1 MKFTKILGV
10 IMKKYNILALW
21 LGCLTIFGLDAND
34 IKLKSSDGKEFVV
47 MLKDDKTVLVV
58 INNFVYNF
66 KTDGAKITIENFK
79 QGK

>member
-1 MKFTKILGV
+1 MDVV
-10 IMKKYNILALW
+10 INCISKNDNN
-21 LGCLTIFGLDAND
+21 LDNK
-34 IKLKSSDGKEFVV
+34 KLKDVHGIGLSTKFDGKEFVV
-47 MLKDDKTVLVV
+47 MLKDDKTVSVV